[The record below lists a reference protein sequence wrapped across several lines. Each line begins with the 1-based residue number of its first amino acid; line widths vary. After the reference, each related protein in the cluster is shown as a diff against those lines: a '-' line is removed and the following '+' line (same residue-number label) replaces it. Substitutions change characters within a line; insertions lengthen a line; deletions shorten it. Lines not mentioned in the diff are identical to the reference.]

1 MVKTKGW
8 EQEVI
13 LCIPHQTTIKYLCK
27 EGGTLIG
34 KHEDIEEKIID
45 FYGKLMGKAEMN
57 LNGFDIVSM
66 RKGNQVTIEQRN
78 DLIMHVTET
87 EIVKALKYIGDK
99 RAPDW
104 EKSSHT
110 LSEKAKLHLFRVR
123 KFMTISCWYELI
135 KGYSRKGGTPNGRL
149 QMDIHKA
156 YDIVDHKALKTILKE
171 IGFPRRF
178 IGWIMLAVTT
188 VTYRFNINGV
198 HSMELVA
205 RRGLRQGDSISHLLL
220 MIIMEY
226 LQRQFNKIQ
235 WVPDFNFHSKCEKL
249 KIINLSFADD
259 LLLFSRGDTKSVDLM
274 MENFDEFSKA
284 TCLVVN
290 PHK

>member
-99 RAPDW
+99 RAPGI
-104 EKSSHT
+104 
-110 LSEKAKLHLFRVR
+110 
-123 KFMTISCWYELI
+123 M
-135 KGYSRKGGTPNGRL
+135 
-149 QMDIHKA
+149 HK
-156 YDIVDHKALKTILKE
+156 V
-171 IGFPRRF
+171 
-178 IGWIMLAVTT
+178 
-188 VTYRFNINGV
+188 INGTLANLLPKT
-198 HSMELVA
+198 LVA
-205 RRGLRQGDSISHLLL
+205 KAIRDYRPITCCSTIYKVIS
-220 MIIMEY
+220 
-226 LQRQFNKIQ
+226 
-235 WVPDFNFHSKCEKL
+235 
-249 KIINLSFADD
+249 
-259 LLLFSRGDTKSVDLM
+259 
-274 MENFDEFSKA
+274 
-284 TCLVVN
+284 
-290 PHK
+290 